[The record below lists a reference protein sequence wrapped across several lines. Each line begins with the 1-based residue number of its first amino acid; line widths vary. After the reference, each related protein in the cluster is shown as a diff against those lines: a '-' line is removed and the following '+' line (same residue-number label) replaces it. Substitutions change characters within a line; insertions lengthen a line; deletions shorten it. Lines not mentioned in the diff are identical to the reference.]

1 MQATNNRDF
10 KELIE
15 NIYRKK
21 FGNNSSKKI
30 DKIEV
35 SPIFFYNEITN
46 TIRIE
51 LKEFNEN
58 KDNSDIYNFYNK
70 LQNINE
76 HKTKEAILQI
86 NGNEKIYRDL
96 LNQYIDLLH
105 FENKPNTKYL
115 TKKYFRSSLLNEW
128 RGHKENKWII

>member
-46 TIRIE
+46 LTI
-51 LKEFNEN
+51 LYHC
-58 KDNSDIYNFYNK
+58 DY
-70 LQNINE
+70 
-76 HKTKEAILQI
+76 
-86 NGNEKIYRDL
+86 
-96 LNQYIDLLH
+96 
-105 FENKPNTKYL
+105 
-115 TKKYFRSSLLNEW
+115 W
-128 RGHKENKWII
+128 